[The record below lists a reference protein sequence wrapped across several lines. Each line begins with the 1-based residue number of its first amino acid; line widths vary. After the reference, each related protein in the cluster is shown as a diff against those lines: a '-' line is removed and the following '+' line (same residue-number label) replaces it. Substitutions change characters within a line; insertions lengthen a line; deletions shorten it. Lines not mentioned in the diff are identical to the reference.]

1 MHTIAHALLDS
12 MALHDGH
19 DEAHDD
25 DDVNDA
31 VDDDVDEDNADDDV
45 ARLRRPRQRDCDAR
59 ASEIVTSA
67 PARL

>member
-1 MHTIAHALLDS
+1 M
-12 MALHDGH
+12 GH

-25 DDVNDA
+25 DVVNDA
-31 VDDDVDEDNADDDV
+31 VDDDVDEDNADDDA